1 MASITF
7 AVKKQAS
14 NYTFLMYNEGGGS
27 AQAGVVLE
35 TPASQSD
42 LSPDFIYAYRSAML
56 QDKRVAVIGM
66 EEDNYYI
73 TIKCFLAG
81 TTTLDWSYETP
92 NIAYEYADICVLNN
106 GNIVAFWVDYD
117 DETPYFVILNSSGG
131 LVQGVTNADTT
142 TGAGRED
149 DSFSVNALEDGGFC
163 CKWRY
168 GTGSGQR
175 ASIWNSNG
183 TVRQTMVSVE
193 GSNEYSPSYQMPSG
207 GVGSISGG
215 IIMFDAS
222 SGYCFVYDPTDL
234 SELADYVDIGRS
246 VDYVYTTKLST
257 WDDKVAM
264 LFSANGDI
272 RGSILKDDESLEVDD
287 KLILSSN
294 EVVDFIA
301 LPDGT
306 FLMQYVDD
314 STQYGQ
320 SYYILDENLDI
331 STGPHIAI
339 TGLTYNSNIYIK
351 GCAG

>member
-56 QDKRVAVIGM
+56 QDKRVVVIGM

-73 TIKCFLAG
+73 TVKCFLAG

-117 DETPYFVILNSSGG
+117 DETPYFVILDSSGG

-149 DSFSVNALEDGGFC
+149 DSFSINALEDGGFC

-168 GTGSGQR
+168 GSGSGQR
-175 ASIWNSNG
+175 GSIWNSNG

-193 GSNEYSPSYQMPSG
+193 GSNELSPAYQMPSG

-222 SGYCFVYDPTDL
+222 NGYCFVYDPTDL
-234 SELADYVDIGRS
+234 SEIADYIDMGISG
-246 VDYVYTTKLST
+246 DYIYTSKLST
-257 WDDKVAM
+257 WNDKVAM
-264 LFSANGDI
+264 VTTAIGNI
-272 RGSILKDDESLEVDD
+272 YGSILKDDESLEVDD
-287 KLILSSN
+287 KLILSGN
-294 EVVDFIA
+294 EVVDFFG

-306 FLMQYVDD
+306 FLMQYVDA
-314 STQYGQ
+314 STEYGQ

-331 STGPHIAI
+331 STGPHIAF